1 MTVTVAIK
9 VNTRCPE
16 AANTPTAAEHH
27 RVAAVLRPRTLNPS
41 RRITPPPRNPMPD
54 TT

>member
-1 MTVTVAIK
+1 MTVPVPINVK
-9 VNTRCPE
+9 TRCPD
-16 AANTPTAAEHH
+16 AASTPIAAEHH
-27 RVAAVLRPRTLNPS
+27 RVAAVLSPRTLTPS